1 MQILIC
7 ADESSIGEKALQ
19 YGVAL
24 ARAARAEVVLLG
36 LPTRAAAEPDARA
49 LLSRAQEM
57 LEWRTEEHVRFGK
70 PAHVILAEVEA
81 RPYDLVVMGSRGRR
95 GWQRVAF
102 GSVAARLARYS
113 PIPVLIVKG
122 ERPVIRTVLA
132 CTSGDVRGERV
143 GRWGGQVARWFNATS
158 TILHVMSQMPIAPN
172 ANLDELEDTAEE
184 AIAHRTREGRHL
196 QRELELMRAQGAA
209 AHMEPRIRHGL
220 VLDEIVAE
228 MREGD
233 YDMLVIGGHQTPD
246 FGGSRSR
253 LRDYLLEDVA
263 DQIIMAVDRPVLV
276 VKGK

>member
-7 ADESSIGEKALQ
+7 ADETPIGEKALH

-24 ARAARAEVVLLG
+24 ATAARSEAVLLG
-36 LPTRAAAEPDARA
+36 IPTHSAAEPDMRT
-49 LLSRAQEM
+49 LLGRAQEM
-57 LEWRTEEHVRFGK
+57 LDWRAEEHVRFGK
-70 PAHVILAEVEA
+70 PAHVILAEAEA
-81 RPYDLVVMGSRGRR
+81 GAYDLIVMGSRGRR
-95 GWQRVAF
+95 GWQRLAF

-122 ERPVIRTVLA
+122 ERLTIRTVLA

-143 GRWGGQVARWFNATS
+143 ARWGGQLARWFNATS
-158 TILHVMSQMPIAPN
+158 TILHVMSQMPIAPD
-172 ANLDELEDTAEE
+172 AKLDELEGTAED
-184 AIAHRTREGRHL
+184 AIAQHTREGKHL
-196 QRELELMRAQGAA
+196 QRELDLMRAHGTA
-209 AHMEPRIRHGL
+209 AHMEPKIRHGL

-228 MREGD
+228 VKEGD
-233 YDMLVIGGHQTPD
+233 YDLLVIGGHQTPD
-246 FGGSRSR
+246 FGGNRSH